1 MRKLKWMVGVSI
13 LLLPQLAMADSSADA
28 AAESEIV
35 VTALKREQNIN
46 DVPASLTALGANDLA
61 ASGITNSFDLQQRVP
76 GLAISFG
83 NRETNVAIRGVSNNV
98 RSVGSDPSN
107 AVHLNGIYLPQSS
120 MILTDLFDIQRVEVL
135 KGPQGTLYGRNAT
148 GGAINVIAR
157 APEAGTSVE
166 GLLGYGSY
174 NLFRGQAAL
183 NVGNDAVSGRI
194 AVSYANDD
202 GYTRNLSTKT
212 RLDRQDFLG
221 LRGQLRFQLAENLTL
236 SLLTQI
242 VRDDGN
248 VGYGASTDPT
258 FRKSPDNFYGFFV
271 PAALQRQDSRN
282 IRLDSPVYSRRDSEI
297 YGATFDLDLGS
308 VGVRSITGYSH
319 YDAADALDYDFTG
332 DFNEAFNSTTT
343 VKAFSQELQVY
354 NQGQGPLQWTAG
366 VFFYDDKG
374 EQFVNWIVPFPFARA
389 NTIGDGQ
396 SWAIFGQGTYAITD
410 KLSIMVGARYNH
422 ENKKGAQINL
432 LSKVTA
438 NVDKTFESFTP
449 QGQIQFRPGDNTL
462 IYAGVTKG
470 FKSGGFNLLASGP
483 PTVYKPESIIAYEA
497 GVRTKIAD
505 VLTLNASVFHYDY
518 KNLQLRTLVFTGTG
532 AGGGALASVSNADG
546 AKISGLELNADAKL
560 GGGLSIDVGGTYL
573 HSKFGRYISPSNS
586 LDLTGTRLPLSPK
599 FSGTAGLNWEGDLA
613 GGKLKARAEVVYRS
627 SIIFP
632 LTIDA
637 PQNFDDPSTLFNAS
651 LRWTEPSDRFYLEV
665 VGRNIADRLYRVQ
678 RADIFYGGVYESFGA
693 PATVEAR
700 IGFKF

>member
-1 MRKLKWMVGVSI
+1 MRKVGWMVGASMFIV
-13 LLLPQLAMADSSADA
+13 PHVAMAQSNADTA
-28 AAESEIV
+28 AGSEIV

-46 DVPASLTALGANDLA
+46 DVPASLTALGAGDLA
-61 ASGITNSFDLQQRVP
+61 ASGITSSFDLQQRVP

-120 MILTDLFDIQRVEVL
+120 MILTDLFDVQRVEVL

-157 APEAGTSVE
+157 APEAGTSME
-166 GLLGYGSY
+166 GMLGYGSY

-183 NVGNDAVSGRI
+183 NVGNDTVAGRL
-194 AVSYANDD
+194 AVSYAKDD
-202 GYTRNLSTKT
+202 GYTRNLSTNT
-212 RLDRQDFLG
+212 RLDRQDFFG
-221 LRGQLRFQLAENLTL
+221 LRGQLRFKLADNLTL
-236 SLLTQI
+236 TLLTQI

-258 FRKSPDNFYGFFV
+258 YRKFPDNFYGLVV
-271 PAALQRQDSRN
+271 PAALQRQDPRH
-282 IRLDSPVYSRRDSEI
+282 IRLDSPVFSRRDSEV
-297 YGATFDLDLGS
+297 YGATLDLDLGS

-332 DFNEAFNSTTT
+332 DFNEAFNSTTK
-343 VKAFSQELQVY
+343 VKAFSQEIQIY
-354 NQGQGPLQWTAG
+354 NKGKGPLQWTAG
-366 VFFYDDKG
+366 AFFYDDKG
-374 EQFVNWIVPFPFARA
+374 EQYINWIVPFPFARA
-389 NTIGDGQ
+389 NSIGNGQ
-396 SWAIFGQGTYAITD
+396 SWAAFGQATYALND
-410 KLSIMVGARYNH
+410 KISIMVGGRYNH
-422 ENKKGAQINL
+422 ENKKGTQVNL
-432 LSKVTA
+432 LGNTSA
-438 NVDKTFESFTP
+438 NVADTFESFTP
-449 QGQIQFRPGDNTL
+449 QGQIQFRPNDDTL

-483 PTVYKPESIIAYEA
+483 PTVYKPETIVSYEA
-497 GVRTKIAD
+497 GLRTKVAD

-518 KNLQLRTLVFTGTG
+518 RNLQLRTLVFTGTG
-532 AGGGALASVSNADG
+532 QGGGGFAAVSNAEG
-546 AKISGLELNADAKL
+546 AKITGLELNADARL
-560 GGGLSIDVGGTYL
+560 GSGFAIDLGGTYL
-573 HSKFGRYISPSNS
+573 HTKFGSYISPSNN

-599 FSGTAGLNWEGDLA
+599 FSGTAGLTWDGVLA
-613 GGKLKARAEVVYRS
+613 GGKLKARTEVVYRS

-637 PQNFDDPSTLFNAS
+637 PQNFDGPSTLFNAS
-651 LRWTEPSDRFYLEV
+651 VRWTEPSDRFYVEL
-665 VGRNIADRLYRVQ
+665 VGRNIGNKLYRVQ
-678 RADIFYGGVYESFGA
+678 RADVFFSGVYESFGA
-693 PATVEAR
+693 PRTVEAR